1 MRRLLFIEILLMSA
15 IEKKATRIQFD
26 PKANLI
32 IGKNDTGK
40 SSLVKSL
47 FRSFGAESE
56 NHHQWKSAKVTSLL
70 KFTIDGELYSIL
82 RYGDLYSVFDK
93 NAIFLKSFNSVTNEL
108 APFMSNLLDFKIK
121 IPDSNG
127 KLIIPP
133 PAYYFLPFYI
143 DQDKGWVNNWT
154 SFDRLG
160 QIPKYKKHISEYHIG
175 LRPNNYY
182 DLLNQINSIK
192 ENVDEKNSEIRVQAN
207 VMSKLDQKVNPGQ
220 FNIDIETFQKEIEE
234 LLVECQKLKEKEDE
248 QKTNLTKLYNQ
259 KMTINSQIKLVESS
273 HSELKRDFEFA
284 NKHLEDSVECPTC
297 GAVYDNSFNERFS
310 IAQDENRCYELLQQL
325 RNELHD
331 IDVAIN
337 KAKSDFTKNTL
348 NKNRISELLEVKKSQ
363 IKLQEVIENE
373 GKKEV
378 RQILKFDIDS
388 MRSDVIKSE
397 FDLHNIQKD
406 LKKFDKSERKKE
418 ILGIYTE
425 KMRAATISLNVYNL
439 NDSCYKKVDARINET
454 GSDKPRALLAYFY
467 SILNVMSKYSSSVF
481 APVVI
486 DSPNQQDQDD
496 ANLKR
501 IYSFIIDKQPEGS
514 QLILASADTDREIP
528 FKGKR
533 IILENK
539 DSLLV
544 KDQFEEVSTE
554 INYYLTQSLFKE

>member
-1 MRRLLFIEILLMSA
+1 
-15 IEKKATRIQFD
+15 
-26 PKANLI
+26 
-32 IGKNDTGK
+32 
-40 SSLVKSL
+40 V
-47 FRSFGAESE
+47 
-56 NHHQWKSAKVTSLL
+56 KVTSLL

-82 RYGDLYSVFDK
+82 RFGNLFSIFDK
-93 NAIFLKSFNSVTNEL
+93 NANHLQSFNSITNEL
-108 APFMSNLLDFKIK
+108 APFISNLLDFKIK
-121 IPDSNG
+121 IPDSKG
-127 KLIIPP
+127 KLINPP

-143 DQDKGWVNNWT
+143 DQDKGWVNNWS
-154 SFDRLG
+154 SFERLG

-175 LRPNNYY
+175 LRPNDYY
-182 DLLNQINSIK
+182 VLLNQINSIK
-192 ENVDEKNSEIRVQAN
+192 EDVDEKNSEIRVQTN

-220 FNIDIETFQKEIEE
+220 FNIDIESFQKEIEE

-248 QKTNLTKLYNQ
+248 QKSYLTKLYNQ

-273 HSELKRDFEFA
+273 HGELKKDFEFA
-284 NKHLEDSVECPTC
+284 NKYLDDSVECPTC
-297 GAVYDNSFNERFS
+297 GATYDNSFNDRFS

-331 IDVAIN
+331 IDVSID

-348 NKNRISELLEVKKSQ
+348 NKNRISELLEVKKTQ

-378 RQILKFDIDS
+378 RQILKSDIDS
-388 MRSDVIKSE
+388 MRSNVIKSE
-397 FDLHNIQKD
+397 YDLRNIQKE

-425 KMRAATISLNVYNL
+425 KMHAATISLNVFNL
-439 NDSCYKKVDARINET
+439 NDSCYKKVDAKINET

-467 SILNVMSKYSSSVF
+467 SILHVMTKYSSSVF

>member
-1 MRRLLFIEILLMSA
+1 MKRLLFIEILLMSS
-15 IEKKATRIQFD
+15 IEKKAIRIQFD

-56 NHHQWKSAKVTSLL
+56 NHHQWKSVKVTSLL

-82 RYGDLYSVFDK
+82 RFGNLFSIFDK
-93 NAIFLKSFNSVTNEL
+93 NANHLQSFNSITNEL
-108 APFMSNLLDFKIK
+108 APFISNLLDFKIK
-121 IPDSNG
+121 IPDSKG
-127 KLIIPP
+127 KLINPP

-143 DQDKGWVNNWT
+143 DQDKGWVNNWS
-154 SFDRLG
+154 SFERLG

-175 LRPNNYY
+175 LRPNDYY
-182 DLLNQINSIK
+182 VLLNQINSIK
-192 ENVDEKNSEIRVQAN
+192 EDVDEKNSEIRVQTN

-220 FNIDIETFQKEIEE
+220 FNIDIESFQKEIEE

-248 QKTNLTKLYNQ
+248 QKSYLTKLYNQ

-273 HSELKRDFEFA
+273 HGELKKDFEFA
-284 NKHLEDSVECPTC
+284 NKYLDDSVECPTC
-297 GAVYDNSFNERFS
+297 GATYDNSFNDRFS

-331 IDVAIN
+331 IDVSID

-348 NKNRISELLEVKKSQ
+348 NKNRISELLEVKKTQ

-378 RQILKFDIDS
+378 RQILKSDIDS
-388 MRSDVIKSE
+388 MRSNVIKSE
-397 FDLHNIQKD
+397 YDLRNIQKE

-425 KMRAATISLNVYNL
+425 KMHAATISLNVFNL
-439 NDSCYKKVDARINET
+439 NDSCYKKVDAKINET

-467 SILNVMSKYSSSVF
+467 SILHVMTKYSSSVF